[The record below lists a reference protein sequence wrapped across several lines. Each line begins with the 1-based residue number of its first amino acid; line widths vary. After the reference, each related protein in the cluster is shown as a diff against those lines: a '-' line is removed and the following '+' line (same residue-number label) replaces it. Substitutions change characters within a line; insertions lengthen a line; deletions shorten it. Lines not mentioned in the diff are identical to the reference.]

1 MFSINE
7 DYEKHLELAKICRKE
22 DRFTTCLNVLNR
34 LKRKLGNDNKN
45 VKIKVDLN
53 IQKCLYENN
62 STDLAINNLK
72 AIINNEINNID
83 NHLKSS
89 IYCYYSIW
97 NMNKLGKKVI
107 LKKKII

>member
-1 MFSINE
+1 M
-7 DYEKHLELAKICRKE
+7 
-22 DRFTTCLNVLNR
+22 
-34 LKRKLGNDNKN
+34 
-45 VKIKVDLN
+45 KIKVDLN